1 MRILIIGASGSIGQ
15 VTRKYF
21 IQHSSDYLT
30 LMARHTTNL
39 QKDFNPKREQIFS
52 GDALDKHQ
60 LQAALKNQ
68 EVVFAAVSGQISQIA
83 QALVEQMPRAHVQRL
98 IFITSMGIYN
108 EIPPTVE
115 IGGNLKDNPALKPY
129 RQAADIIEA
138 SKLNYTIIRPGWF
151 DNSAD
156 TDYQLTQKGEPFG
169 GHDVSRISIANL
181 VFRLAHDPQLGSRAS
196 LGINRV

>member
-30 LMARHTTNL
+30 LMARHTTSL

-52 GDALDKHQ
+52 GDALNKHQ

-68 EVVFAAVSGQISQIA
+68 EVVFAAVSGQIAQIA
-83 QALVEQMPRAHVQRL
+83 QILVEQMPPAHVQRL

-108 EIPPTVE
+108 EIPLTVE
-115 IGGNLKDNPALKPY
+115 VGGNLKDNPALTPY

-151 DNSAD
+151 DNATD

-181 VFRLAHDPQLGSRAS
+181 VLRLAHDPQLGSRAS
-196 LGINRV
+196 LGINRS